1 MAAKKIL
8 IIEDNPVNMELA
20 TDLLDMAGHTTLQ
33 AEDAEK
39 GIRIAREEMPDLIL
53 MDIQLPGMDGLQA
66 TTILKN
72 DPDTRHL
79 RIVALT
85 AHAMKGD
92 EERALSL
99 GCLGYITK
107 PINTRSFSRLV
118 TEFCDVPVDELTTA
132 EEFSGLV
139 STSVPENTVETLPTP
154 IVPASVEGIAPEP
167 LTLEPESVA
176 LEAIALEPEPLA
188 LEPEPLALEA
198 LALEPMALE
207 AIALDPEPL
216 ALEPEPVALEALA
229 LEAIALD
236 PEPLALEPEPL
247 ALEALA
253 LDPEPVKAE
262 TAPEFVEG
270 FRKPSESSTPDRP
283 FGDIPLPPPTE
294 TPFLYTPRRGR
305 GRRQREFVAP
315 TQETPVAKILVVD
328 DDMLNRE
335 MISAQLRTLGYESME
350 IAEDGFQALD
360 MVDETFDL
368 VLLDY
373 MMPGMDGCEVVRR
386 IRDEKRLMDLPVVMV
401 TALSSR
407 DDQLRAVDAGANDW
421 ITKPVDRTEL
431 SVRVR
436 AHLRFKAAQDALKKH
451 QRDLETTVKS
461 RTSELRRALEQVTAE
476 QDRTNEAY
484 LDTMHRLA
492 LAAEFRD
499 GFMAASHIRCV
510 GNYCAAIARSM
521 NLPDLVAQ
529 TLLHAAPI
537 HDIGILSVPE
547 SVLLKGEQR
556 TPEEEAIY
564 RDHTVMGARLLS
576 GARSELL
583 RAGEVIA
590 LTHHEK
596 WDGSGFPHGRDGENI
611 PLFGRIC
618 AVADTFDTITAYN
631 GGEWQA
637 SNEDAR
643 EVLLAGRG
651 TDFDPQVIDAF
662 FRAWD
667 EILTLQRRFRRTEAP
682 PADLM
687 PRLLARV

>member
-1 MAAKKIL
+1 MSAKKIL

-20 TDLLDMAGHTTLQ
+20 TDLLDMAGYVTLQ

-39 GIRIAREEMPDLIL
+39 GIRMARSEMPDLIL
-53 MDIQLPGMDGLQA
+53 MDIQLPGMDGLTA
-66 TTILKN
+66 TTILKSEEQ
-72 DPDTRHL
+72 TQHL

-92 EERALSL
+92 EERALAL

-118 TEFCDVPVDELTTA
+118 GEFSDMPTGATEPQKAVPVVA
-132 EEFSGLV
+132 E
-139 STSVPENTVETLPTP
+139 P
-154 IVPASVEGIAPEP
+154 
-167 LTLEPESVA
+167 VA
-176 LEAIALEPEPLA
+176 LPSEPIEVFSMEPAALEPVVVEAVFLDPLPLDSLPLEVGSVDA
-188 LEPEPLALEA
+188 LSLEPVELDAIPLESIPLDPVALDA
-198 LALEPMALE
+198 LPLDP
-207 AIALDPEPL
+207 IALDAVPL
-216 ALEPEPVALEALA
+216 EPVALEPEL
-229 LEAIALD
+229 LEPITSKEVDVFAEPALD
-236 PEPLALEPEPL
+236 KRPLPL
-247 ALEALA
+247 Y
-253 LDPEPVKAE
+253 P
-262 TAPEFVEG
+262 G
-270 FRKPSESSTPDRP
+270 TPMTP
-283 FGDIPLPPPTE
+283 FGDAPFGMGAGSPLGEPQDS
-294 TPFLYTPRRGR
+294 PFLYTPRRGR
-305 GRRQREFVAP
+305 SRRQREFVAP
-315 TQETPVAKILVVD
+315 AQEVPAAKLLIVD

-335 MISAQLRTLGYESME
+335 MITAQLKTLGYDAML

-360 MVDETFDL
+360 MVDDTYDL

-386 IRDEKRLMDLPVVMV
+386 IRDEKKLMDLPVIMV

-407 DDQLRAVDAGANDW
+407 DDQLRAVESGANDW

-436 AHLRFKAAQDALKKH
+436 AHLRFKGAQDALKKH
-451 QRDLETTVKS
+451 QRDLESTVKM
-461 RTSELRRALEQVTAE
+461 RTADLRRAVEQLTAE

-492 LAAEFRD
+492 LASEFRD

-510 GNYCAAIARSM
+510 GNYCAALARSM
-521 NLPDLVAQ
+521 RLPDTVSE

-547 SVLLKGEQR
+547 EILRKGDRR
-556 TPEEEAIY
+556 TVEEEQIY

-596 WDGSGFPHGRDGENI
+596 WDGSGFPHGREGENI

-618 AVADTFDTITAYN
+618 AVADMFDTLTAYN
-631 GGEWQA
+631 GSEYQFT
-637 SNEDAR
+637 NDDAR
-643 EVLLAGRG
+643 EVLMAGRG
-651 TDFDPQVIDAF
+651 SDFDPQVVDAF
-662 FRAWD
+662 FRCWD
-667 EILTLQRRFRRTEAP
+667 EIVTLQRRFRRTEAP

-687 PRLLARV
+687 PRMLARVA